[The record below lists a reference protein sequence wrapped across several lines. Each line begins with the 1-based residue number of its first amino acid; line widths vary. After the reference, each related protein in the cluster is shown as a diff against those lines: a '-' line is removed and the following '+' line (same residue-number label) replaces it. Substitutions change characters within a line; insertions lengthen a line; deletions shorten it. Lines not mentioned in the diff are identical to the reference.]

1 MFTEKARRTASIV
14 AALPCACCFLS
25 RIDFEDACRDY
36 PEAAALAQRIG
47 RDRFQAVWAR
57 MEAVERF
64 EMMDEDGNSLV
75 SKDEVRE
82 FLNFMKVR
90 DVDEGDIDEIFA
102 KMDTD
107 GNGSVDL
114 KEFLEFS
121 QIKLPG
127 KNEGARKDVYSNLF
141 ALPEKDK
148 AKDT

>member
-1 MFTEKARRTASIV
+1 M

-102 KMDTD
+102 K
-107 GNGSVDL
+107 
-114 KEFLEFS
+114 
-121 QIKLPG
+121 IKLVFVGLCRLERKRGGRRRRRSRSDKSVRMVRRYPKKK
-127 KNEGARKDVYSNLF
+127 KNVHETSKG
-141 ALPEKDK
+141 
-148 AKDT
+148 